1 MKKLFSFA
9 VMFVVHFVVSL
20 IFNWIFGESENI
32 GRMLISS
39 LLFAVVYSAV
49 LYFVGHKRKN

>member
-39 LLFAVVYSAV
+39 LLFVVVYSAV
-49 LYFVGHKRKN
+49 LYFVGQKRKN

>member
-1 MKKLFSFA
+1 MKKLFSFV

-39 LLFAVVYSAV
+39 LLFVVVYSAV
-49 LYFVGHKRKN
+49 LYFVGPKRKN